1 MKIIIGTKNKSKI
14 EAVKEIIKEYPHLAS
29 SQIEGIET
37 NSGVSDQPISLE
49 ETINGAINRA
59 KNVFKDCDYGIGL
72 ESGWMSVPM
81 TKSGYMDVCVCA
93 IYDGKECHLG
103 LSSAWEFPNPEV
115 TNLIIKEGLD
125 TTQAINKA
133 GLTNNQNIGSEEGAV
148 GLLTKGRM
156 TRKEYTKQALRTALI
171 HLETF
176 DF

>member
-1 MKIIIGTKNKSKI
+1 MKIKVGTKNKAKI
-14 EAVKEIIKEYPHLAS
+14 DSVVEIIGEYPHLANS
-29 SQIEGIET
+29 EVEGVIVS
-37 NSGVSDQPISLE
+37 SGVSDQPKSLE

-59 KNVFKDCDYGIGL
+59 KKIFENCDYSIGL
-72 ESGWMSVPM
+72 ESGWMNVPK

-103 LSSAWEFPNPEV
+103 LSSAWEFPNPEE
-115 TNLIIKEGLD
+115 TNLIIKEGLN
-125 TTQAINKA
+125 TTQAINKV
-133 GLTNNQNIGSEEGAV
+133 GMTNNENIGSEEGAI

-176 DF
+176 NF

>member
-1 MKIIIGTKNKSKI
+1 MKIKIGTKNKAKVES
-14 EAVKEIIKEYPHLAS
+14 VVEIIREYPHLANS
-29 SQIEGIET
+29 EVEGVDVS
-37 NSGVSDQPISLE
+37 SGVSDQPLSLE

-59 KNVFKDCDYGIGL
+59 KNSFDDCDYGIGL
-72 ESGWMSVPM
+72 ESGWMSVPK

-103 LSSAWEFPNPEV
+103 LSSAWEFPNKEV

-133 GLTNNQNIGSEEGAV
+133 GMTTNENIGSEEGAV